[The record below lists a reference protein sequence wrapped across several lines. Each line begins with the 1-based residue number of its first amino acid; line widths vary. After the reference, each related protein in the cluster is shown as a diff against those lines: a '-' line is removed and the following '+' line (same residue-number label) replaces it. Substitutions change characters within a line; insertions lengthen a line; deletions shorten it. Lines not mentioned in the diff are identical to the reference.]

1 MRMLNI
7 LLPLVTLAI
16 CAESH
21 PATPYRSGGAQK
33 RNEPRSEESIPLMTP
48 QEGPTGG
55 HRSPSPPSI
64 NSKQPIGPP
73 ANGMQARPQSP
84 SMLAKTIEKTE
95 ETCVLIG
102 FACCLAF
109 LPSTASMVASGIT
122 VGSVPPKTCDCR
134 NAFQWPDR
142 KEGDYSSVRLISV
155 FMGLLL
161 KAETGKMATS
171 ESGVQKV
178 DAARTYKVKY
188 KVRLA

>member
-7 LLPLVTLAI
+7 LLPLVTLAV

-33 RNEPRSEESIPLMTP
+33 RNEPRSEESNPLMTP
-48 QEGPTGG
+48 QEGPSG
-55 HRSPSPPSI
+55 HGSPSSPSI
-64 NSKQPIGPP
+64 ISKQPKVGPS
-73 ANGMQARPQSP
+73 AHGMQAHPQDS

-134 NAFQWPDR
+134 NAVSLGIFIYPYLTWSIPR
-142 KEGDYSSVRLISV
+142 ERNVNSHFAMLSTYLYEFSRSHTEMLFS
-155 FMGLLL
+155 LL
-161 KAETGKMATS
+161 A
-171 ESGVQKV
+171 
-178 DAARTYKVKY
+178 
-188 KVRLA
+188 